1 LSREIILEYLLLLSN
16 LLCSAGFSE
25 KSMSPLKQH
34 LKVSDYFRSITKLIA
49 HDKELQETKDAIS
62 RRHINA

>member
-1 LSREIILEYLLLLSN
+1 LLSN